1 MKITTSATL
10 FVLVSAAL
18 LSGCQAEVIEKQ
30 STPEPGVSLNINAD
44 SDKGSLKFKASGE
57 DGSKV
62 SIDAGGDKGAF
73 KFDAKGGDGNV
84 SINADE
90 KGGKL
95 EIKADGKEG
104 KFENNVDFSEAEFGA
119 PFFPGSEPVKVATM
133 RFSSVK
139 EDNLL
144 SVRTTPEKPAE
155 VRKFYEGKARETA
168 TTWNQSA
175 DAEHWTLTGRLP
187 SGKEFSVEA
196 KWEKGDK
203 VTTISAAVTTRK

>member
-1 MKITTSATL
+1 M
-10 FVLVSAAL
+10 VSAGL
-18 LSGCQAEVIEKQ
+18 LSGCAAEVIEKQ

-44 SDKGSLKFKASGE
+44 NDKGSFKFKANGE
-57 DGSKV
+57 DGSGV
-62 SIDAGGDKGAF
+62 SIDAGSDKGGM
-73 KFDAKGGDGNV
+73 KFNAKGGDGSNM

-95 EIKADGKEG
+95 DIKIDGKDS
-104 KFENNVDFSEAEFGA
+104 KFENNVNFSEAEFGA
-119 PFFPGSEPVKVATM
+119 PFFPGSEPVTVATM
-133 RFSSVK
+133 RFSSAK

-144 SVRTTPEKPAE
+144 SVRTTPAKPAE
-155 VRKFYEGKARETA
+155 VRKFYEGKATETA

-175 DAEHWTLTGRLP
+175 EKEHWTMTGRLP

-196 KWEKGDK
+196 KWETGDK